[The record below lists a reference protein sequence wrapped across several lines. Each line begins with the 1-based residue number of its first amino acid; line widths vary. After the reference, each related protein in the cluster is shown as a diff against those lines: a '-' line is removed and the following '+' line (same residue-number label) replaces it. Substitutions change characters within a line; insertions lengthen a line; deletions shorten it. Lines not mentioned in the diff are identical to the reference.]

1 MFLHQK
7 KRLMILILGVFLF
20 DLSISYSGEKD
31 DMGGW
36 GVDSEYNKHYDAT
49 ELDSFKAYVV
59 KVTEVTPMPGM
70 SPGVALHVREAKSP
84 DAEII
89 VVHLCPTW
97 FIKPES
103 IGLKRGER
111 VKLRGVW
118 AEINGEDVFLASKVK
133 KGDYFALKV
142 RLTKDG
148 KPFWTMSSEE
158 LAKEREAS
166 KPQAN
171 K

>member
-1 MFLHQK
+1 MLLQQK
-7 KRLMILILGVFLF
+7 KLIMILILGVFLF
-20 DLSISYSGEKD
+20 DLSVSYSGEKD

-36 GVDSEYNKHYDAT
+36 GIDSPYNKHYNVT

-59 KVTEVTPMPGM
+59 NVTEVIPMPGM
-70 SPGVALHVREAKSP
+70 SPGVALHVKEANSP

-118 AEINGEDVFLASKVK
+118 VEINGEDVFMASKVK
-133 KGDYFALKV
+133 KGDYFTLKV
-142 RLTKDG
+142 RLTKNG
-148 KPFWTMSSEE
+148 KPFWTMSPEE
-158 LAKEREAS
+158 LAREMEVTTR
-166 KPQAN
+166 K
-171 K
+171 

>member
-1 MFLHQK
+1 
-7 KRLMILILGVFLF
+7 LILKIGYE
-20 DLSISYSGEKD
+20 ISKGDNYVKESKATD
-31 DMGGW
+31 
-36 GVDSEYNKHYDAT
+36 YYDAV

-59 KVTEVTPMPGM
+59 KITEVIPMPGM
-70 SPGVALHVREAKSP
+70 SPGVALHVKEAKSP
-84 DAEII
+84 NAEII

-133 KGDYFALKV
+133 KGNYFSLKV

-148 KPFWTMSSEE
+148 KPFWTMSPEE
-158 LAKEREAS
+158 LAKEREAT
-166 KPQAN
+166 KPQAS

>member
-1 MFLHQK
+1 MLRNPKQ
-7 KRLMILILGVFLF
+7 LIMIIGLCIFN
-20 DLSISYSGEKD
+20 LSVGYSGEEK

-36 GVDSEYNKHYDAT
+36 GIDGPYNKYYDAV

-59 KVTEVTPMPGM
+59 KITEVIPMPGM
-70 SPGVALHVREAKSP
+70 SPGVALHVKEAKSP
-84 DAEII
+84 NAEII

-133 KGDYFALKV
+133 KGNYFSLKV

-148 KPFWTMSSEE
+148 KPFWTMSPEE
-158 LAKEREAS
+158 LAKEREAV
-166 KPQAN
+166 KPQAS